1 MADWV
6 HVLLVEDEPLVALI
20 TAQALRQIPAVAEV
34 IIAVDGEDA
43 LTMLRSGAVRPEH
56 LVILTDLSMPRMSG
70 LELVAAIN
78 KIPAL
83 RGKPI
88 AVLTT
93 STDPADR
100 EAALALHVAAYFD
113 KGGGRRYLEALVS
126 WLRGYV
132 ATLVPSPGTFP
143 RLAPA

>member
-6 HVLLVEDEPLVALI
+6 HVLLVEDEPLVALV
-20 TAQALRQIPAVAEV
+20 TAQALRQVPAVAEV
-34 IIAVDGEDA
+34 TIAVDGEDA
-43 LTMLRSGAVRPEH
+43 LTLLRSGAVRPEH

-70 LELVAAIN
+70 LELVAAV
-78 KIPAL
+78 KQIPAL

-113 KGGGRRYLEALVS
+113 KGGGRSYLEALVS
-126 WLRGYV
+126 WLRGYA
-132 ATLVPSPGTFP
+132 ATLAPSPGTFP